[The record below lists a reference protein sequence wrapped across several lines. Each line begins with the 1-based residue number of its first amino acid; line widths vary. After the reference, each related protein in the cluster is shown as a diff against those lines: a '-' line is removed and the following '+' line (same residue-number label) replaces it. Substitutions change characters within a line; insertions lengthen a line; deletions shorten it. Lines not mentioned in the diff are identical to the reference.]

1 MAAAFAVKKAFDP
14 LDFVE
19 RWAGTVLCALVL
31 LLGILLLCF
40 IQYDIGGHRERI
52 GLDATAYTRGLEFT
66 IPLGPEHILCLLHC
80 GLCTLAGLPM
90 LGTIA
95 RTGLIYHPAS
105 NLHPLLERGNL
116 RHVRRAVSFRM
127 AAAMSAMPAS
137 INGSDSSV
145 PIVSPPHKKPSCGSG
160 SRKCSPIERA
170 TA

>member
-66 IPLGPEHILCLLHC
+66 IPLGLSIFLPSALWSMHFGGTAHAGHTSGGTARVSAEQAFVGGSGHACRLRQGAIL
-80 GLCTLAGLPM
+80 GMT
-90 LGTIA
+90 
-95 RTGLIYHPAS
+95 
-105 NLHPLLERGNL
+105 
-116 RHVRRAVSFRM
+116 
-127 AAAMSAMPAS
+127 
-137 INGSDSSV
+137 
-145 PIVSPPHKKPSCGSG
+145 VSPT
-160 SRKCSPIERA
+160 RA
-170 TA
+170 NLLT